1 VIVKYL
7 QWGEKFIKVLQNGYL
22 KNFLTQS
29 RSKPN
34 VHITR
39 MIAIITTKIS
49 QIDLKIGD
57 WFLTKYKKT
66 IAPSIQ
72 APWVSSEV
80 QVSMDVKSSVIL

>member
-1 VIVKYL
+1 MGK
-7 QWGEKFIKVLQNGYL
+7 KFIKSLQNGYL

-29 RSKPN
+29 RSKPK

-39 MIAIITTKIS
+39 MIAIITTKTS
-49 QIDLKIGD
+49 QIDMRIGD
-57 WFLTKYKKT
+57 WFLTKYKRT

-80 QVSMDVKSSVIL
+80 QVSMDVRRSVIL